1 MNAGPATSSKSAAK
15 PASMLGDLGP
25 RLLSGLV
32 MIALAIST
40 LVAGGFVFVG
50 FWLVA
55 AVAIHWEWQRMTGGP
70 HEQARMFG
78 GGLTL
83 ALVAG
88 LAALGQRDAALLLL
102 IAAALATALLV
113 RGPTRLWNAAGL
125 LYAGALILSVI
136 VLRLSILDGFEAILW
151 LFAIVW
157 GTDVMAYF
165 GGRLI
170 GGPKLWPRV
179 SPSKTWAGFLTGVF
193 SGAALGLLALWFFAV
208 EVYPVPVLLLGLA
221 AGAVAQGGDLFES
234 ALKRRYGL
242 KDSSRLIPGHGG
254 AMDRL
259 DGFLA
264 AAVFASIIGAL
275 RAGAAAAA
283 HGLFVWS

>member
-1 MNAGPATSSKSAAK
+1 MSARPAATDKTAAK

-25 RLLSGLV
+25 RLVSGVV
-32 MIALAIST
+32 MIALALAT
-40 LVAGGFVFVG
+40 LIAGGFVFVA

-55 AVAIHWEWQRMTGGP
+55 ATAVHWEWQRMTGGP
-70 HEQARMFG
+70 REQVRMMAG
-78 GGLTL
+78 GAAI

-88 LAALGQRDAALLLL
+88 FAALGARDAALVTLVAAAAAILLL
-102 IAAALATALLV
+102 TP
-113 RGPTRLWNAAGL
+113 GPTRLWNAAGV
-125 LYAGALILSVI
+125 LYAGSLILAVV
-136 VLRLSILDGFEAILW
+136 VLRFSIFNGLEAILW

-179 SPSKTWAGFLTGVF
+179 SPSKTWAGFLTGVGCG
-193 SGAALGLLALWFFAV
+193 SLLGVAALWVVGAPLNPG
-208 EVYPVPVLLLGLA
+208 PVILLGLV

-234 ALKRRYGL
+234 SLKRRHGR
-242 KDSSRLIPGHGG
+242 KDSSNLIPGHGG

-259 DGFLA
+259 DGFIA
-264 AAVFASIIGAL
+264 AAVFAAILGAV
-275 RAGAAAAA
+275 RAGAVAPGN
-283 HGLFVWS
+283 GLFVW

>member
-1 MNAGPATSSKSAAK
+1 
-15 PASMLGDLGP
+15 MLGDLGP
-25 RLLSGLV
+25 RLASGLV
-32 MIALAIST
+32 MIGLAVAS

-50 FWLVA
+50 FWVA
-55 AVAIHWEWQRMTGGP
+55 AAIAIHWEWQRMTGGP
-70 HEQARMFG
+70 RETSRTLG
-78 GGLTL
+78 GG
-83 ALVAG
+83 AAIAIVAG

-102 IAAALATALLV
+102 VAATAATAALTPGAS
-113 RGPTRLWNAAGL
+113 RIWNAAGL
-125 LYAGALILSVI
+125 LYAGALVLAV
-136 VLRLSILDGFEAILW
+136 VTLRLSILDGFESILW

-179 SPSKTWAGFLTGVF
+179 SPSKTWAGFLTGVVC
-193 SGAALGLLALWFFAV
+193 GAALGVVALWFFAV
-208 EVYPVPVLLLGLA
+208 QLYAAPVFLLGLVV
-221 AGAVAQGGDLFES
+221 GAVAQGGDLFES
-234 ALKRRYGL
+234 ALKRRCGV

-264 AAVFASIIGAL
+264 AAVFAAVLGAV
-275 RAGAAAAA
+275 RAGPAAAA
-283 HGLFVWS
+283 HGLFVW